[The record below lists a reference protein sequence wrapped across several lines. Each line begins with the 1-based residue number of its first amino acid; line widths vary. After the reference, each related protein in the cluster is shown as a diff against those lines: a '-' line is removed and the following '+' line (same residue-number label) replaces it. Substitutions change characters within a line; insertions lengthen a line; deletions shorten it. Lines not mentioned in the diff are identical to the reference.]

1 MTRHEQNVVVQIL
14 RVLGQEFK
22 QDILGAESMSE
33 RAMPWISRILKLCPD
48 QGGVELHYGCT
59 YKIVCV
65 IDQLPSASR
74 IMTIAIETQMID
86 AVEV

>member
-1 MTRHEQNVVVQIL
+1 MGKNSN
-14 RVLGQEFK
+14 K
-22 QDILGAESMSE
+22 DILGAESISE
-33 RAMPWISRILKLCPD
+33 RAMPWISQILILCPD
-48 QGGVELHYGCT
+48 QGEVELHYGCT

-74 IMTIAIETQMID
+74 VMTIAIETQMID